1 MRILERQME
10 NKRVARLYLALI
22 LMLAMGLAHGQTAIV
37 SLSETSAQLKYGML
51 VGGQRFGRSE
61 MTAGF
66 LYNSDSDYIAE
77 AALMVVDE
85 AGSKLPGMRI
95 GLGGKFYG
103 ASIPG
108 NELAAL
114 AIGGEIAYTLSQID
128 RLTLG
133 AEGYYAP
140 SIVSFMDTER
150 FWEVAGR
157 VQYAVLPTAGAFI
170 EYRKFYADLDAGG
183 GVSIDKGIRLG
194 LRIEF

>member
-1 MRILERQME
+1 MRME
-10 NKRVARLYLALI
+10 GVMLRVYLGV
-22 LMLAMGLAHGQTAIV
+22 LMMMVVGLAQGQTAQV

-61 MTAGF
+61 LTAGF

-77 AALMVVDE
+77 AALLVVDE

-103 ASIPG
+103 ASIPN

-114 AIGGEIAYTLSQID
+114 AIGGEVYYTLSRMD
-128 RLTLG
+128 RLTLA
-133 AEGYYAP
+133 AEGFYAP
-140 SIVSFMDTER
+140 SIVSFLDTER

-157 VQYAVLPTAGAFI
+157 VQYAVLPTAEAFI
-170 EYRKFYADLDAGG
+170 EYRKFYAELDSGA